1 MRILVLGAAA
11 GGGFPQWNCNCD
23 VCALA
28 RSEPERARP
37 RTQSSL
43 AISADGKRWFLLN
56 ASPDLRQQIMD
67 NSPLWPDPAR
77 KRGSGIAGTILT
89 NGDVDHV
96 CGLVNLRE
104 SQKLNL
110 YATDRILSALG
121 GNSVFDV
128 LNPDFVSR
136 HTLALGEEFEPVD
149 PENGPSGLRVEPFA
163 VPGKVALYLEN
174 AEAGDNFGSQPEDTI
189 GLKISVPSTGKVFY
203 YVPGCATVSPDLA
216 DRIRGAQLVMFDG
229 TLWRD
234 QEMIE
239 AGVGIK
245 TGQRMGHMSMSGA
258 DGSIAAFRS
267 LDVARKVY
275 VHINNTN
282 PVLVEDSAER
292 REAESAGWEI
302 AWDGMEISL

>member
-11 GGGFPQWNCNCD
+11 GGGFPQWNCNCA

-28 RSEPERARP
+28 RSHPERARP

-43 AISADGKRWFLLN
+43 AISADGRRWFLLN

-67 NSPLWPDPAR
+67 NPPLWPPLQPDSQSR
-77 KRGSGIAGTILT
+77 RGSGIAGAILT

-104 SQKLNL
+104 SQNLNL
-110 YATDRILSALG
+110 YATRRILTALG

-128 LNPDFVSR
+128 LNPDFVGR
-136 HTLALGEEFEPVD
+136 HQLALDQVFEPVD
-149 PENGPSGLRVEPFA
+149 PDHGPSGLRIEPFA

-189 GLKISVPSTGKVFY
+189 GLHISVPETGAGFY
-203 YVPGCATVSPDLA
+203 YIPGCAAMSPELVA
-216 DRIRGAQLVMFDG
+216 RITGAGLVLFDG

-234 QEMIE
+234 REMVD
-239 AGVGIK
+239 AGVGVK
-245 TGQRMGHMSMSGA
+245 TGQRMGHMSMSGD
-258 DGSIAAFRS
+258 DGSIAAFAS
-267 LDVARKVY
+267 LNVTRKVF

-282 PVLVEDSAER
+282 PVLIEDSAER
-292 REAESAGWEI
+292 QQARCRRMGNCP
-302 AWDGMEISL
+302 

>member
-23 VCALA
+23 VCAMA
-28 RSEPERARP
+28 RAEPERARP
-37 RTQSSL
+37 RAQSSL

-67 NSPLWPDPAR
+67 NAPLWPDPGS
-77 KRGSGIAGTILT
+77 KRGSGIAGAILT

-128 LNPDFVSR
+128 LNPDFVTR
-136 HTLALGEEFEPVD
+136 HTLTLGEEFEPED

-189 GLKISVPSTGKVFY
+189 GLKISVPSTGKAFY
-203 YVPGCATVSPDLA
+203 YVPGCAAVSPDLA
-216 DRIRGAQLVMFDG
+216 DRIRGASLVLFDG

-245 TGQRMGHMSMSGA
+245 TGQRMGHMSMSGE
-258 DGSIAAFRS
+258 DGSMAAFRS

-282 PVLVEDSAER
+282 PVLIEDSAER
-292 REAESAGWEI
+292 TEAEAAGWEI

>member
-28 RSEPERARP
+28 RAEPERARP

-67 NSPLWPDPAR
+67 NPPLWPDPGS
-77 KRGSGIAGTILT
+77 KRGSGIAGAILT

-128 LNPDFVSR
+128 LNPDFVTR
-136 HTLALGEEFEPVD
+136 HTLALGEVFEPED
-149 PENGPSGLRVEPFA
+149 PENGSSGLRVEPFA

-174 AEAGDNFGSQPEDTI
+174 AEAGANFGSQPEDTI
-189 GLKISVPSTGKVFY
+189 GLKISVPSTGKAFY
-203 YVPGCATVSPDLA
+203 YVPGCAAVSPDLA
-216 DRIRGAQLVMFDG
+216 DRIRGASLVLFDG

-245 TGQRMGHMSMSGA
+245 TGQRMGHMSMSGT
-258 DGSIAAFRS
+258 DGSMAAFRS

-282 PVLVEDSAER
+282 PVLIEDSAER
-292 REAESAGWEI
+292 REAEAAGWEI